1 MLAQEQS
8 DRAAEQAHSASRLRW
23 LAASLAVILLL
34 AIGAAWLAA
43 VRGQE
48 AQANANFAATKE
60 ADAVAEAEQR
70 ATAQVVAD
78 EERDAAVNAEATAVA
93 AGIRADEQR
102 EAALTAEAVA
112 VQERQT
118 AEAQTRLAISRELAA
133 AALNNLSEDQER
145 ALLLALQALAQAHT
159 QEAEDALH
167 RTAQELRLLRI
178 LDAPGKSPFVA
189 LSPDGRLLITSGA
202 NGATVWDAAAGTIIY
217 ELNVGHYINRAA
229 FSPDGTLLI
238 LPYENTSE
246 ENPEGYLEP
255 SAVSI
260 IDAETGEELLTFL
273 AHNAWVQDVSFSSDG
288 SLFATASGDGTVK
301 VWDLAATLAAGEG
314 KERLTITSDTFF
326 WIVYFSPD
334 STRLATTND
343 DGDIQVWD
351 ARSGEELLHL
361 NAETYSLAFSPDGT
375 RLVSGSWT
383 GMLNVYDALSGER
396 LSSILAHD
404 NMVMY
409 VMFSPDGTRVA
420 TTSDDS
426 TVKVWAYSKN
436 NLSPLLT
443 LTGHKG
449 KTTTAEFSPDGE
461 RLISGSSESSGGDI
475 TVRIWDI
482 SPDGILEPVFYPHE
496 VIVNGLVFS
505 PDGDQLVTAGADGNA
520 RIWDAA
526 SGLSRHT
533 LSGHDWVWRVAYS
546 PDGSLLATA
555 GRDAK
560 VKLWDAISGQE
571 VFTLIDHV
579 IQDESEFFRGVLGVA
594 FSPDGKRLATA
605 GGDGNV
611 RIWDVAVGKELF
623 SLETQAKGEFGQI
636 AMDVSFSPDG
646 RWIAAAINNWADAIG
661 SYGNG
666 NIKVWDA
673 TTGEL
678 LWNVGGEA
686 EKTYMS
692 ITFSPGSERLAAGSL
707 QGQATIWR
715 LPESA
720 TGTPAKLVTIQA
732 SNSFVFTL
740 NFNPDGT
747 RLAVAH
753 MDGMGVWDTSTG
765 EFLQTFPHQGGV
777 MEASYSPNGKRLA
790 TAGFDGFGRL
800 FITDVDELIAL
811 ARARLTRSLTE
822 AECQEYLHM
831 ETCPT
836 DP

>member
-1 MLAQEQS
+1 
-8 DRAAEQAHSASRLRW
+8 
-23 LAASLAVILLL
+23 
-34 AIGAAWLAA
+34 
-43 VRGQE
+43 
-48 AQANANFAATKE
+48 
-60 ADAVAEAEQR
+60 
-70 ATAQVVAD
+70 
-78 EERDAAVNAEATAVA
+78 
-93 AGIRADEQR
+93 
-102 EAALTAEAVA
+102 
-112 VQERQT
+112 
-118 AEAQTRLAISRELAA
+118 
-133 AALNNLSEDQER
+133 
-145 ALLLALQALAQAHT
+145 
-159 QEAEDALH
+159 
-167 RTAQELRLLRI
+167 
-178 LDAPGKSPFVA
+178 
-189 LSPDGRLLITSGA
+189 
-202 NGATVWDAAAGTIIY
+202 
-217 ELNVGHYINRAA
+217 
-229 FSPDGTLLI
+229 
-238 LPYENTSE
+238 
-246 ENPEGYLEP
+246 
-255 SAVSI
+255 
-260 IDAETGEELLTFL
+260 
-273 AHNAWVQDVSFSSDG
+273 
-288 SLFATASGDGTVK
+288 
-301 VWDLAATLAAGEG
+301 
-314 KERLTITSDTFF
+314 
-326 WIVYFSPD
+326 
-334 STRLATTND
+334 
-343 DGDIQVWD
+343 
-351 ARSGEELLHL
+351 
-361 NAETYSLAFSPDGT
+361 
-375 RLVSGSWT
+375 
-383 GMLNVYDALSGER
+383 
-396 LSSILAHD
+396 
-404 NMVMY
+404 
-409 VMFSPDGTRVA
+409 
-420 TTSDDS
+420 
-426 TVKVWAYSKN
+426 
-436 NLSPLLT
+436 
-443 LTGHKG
+443 
-449 KTTTAEFSPDGE
+449 
-461 RLISGSSESSGGDI
+461 
-475 TVRIWDI
+475 
-482 SPDGILEPVFYPHE
+482 
-496 VIVNGLVFS
+496 
-505 PDGDQLVTAGADGNA
+505 
-520 RIWDAA
+520 
-526 SGLSRHT
+526 
-533 LSGHDWVWRVAYS
+533 
-546 PDGSLLATA
+546 LLATA

-579 IQDESEFFRGVLGVA
+579 IQDETEFFRGVLGVA

-707 QGQATIWR
+707 QGQAAIWR
-715 LPESA
+715 LPDSA
-720 TGTPAKLVTIQA
+720 TGTPANLFTIQA
-732 SNSFVFTL
+732 SNGFVFTL